1 MLLSLYRTTI
11 LKSPLVPNETP
22 VTIPFREYGRG
33 FPIVHLHG
41 GWGYEMYP
49 MEAQIEALQ
58 DRYKLVI
65 PDRTGYGK
73 AIHMT
78 SFPVDFHDRAATE
91 TISVLNSLRLERSII
106 WGHSDGAVIAAWLG
120 LLHPE
125 RFAGIIFEAFHYYK
139 VKSKQFFEDMAARP
153 ESAGDRVGEILAKHH
168 GPEYWKR
175 VISMDAQ
182 AWLDIAAGAKHPKE
196 DLYGGKL
203 KDLKVPCIFLHG
215 SRDPRTEPDELEAV
229 ERELPGTL
237 RVIEGAGHCPHNEN
251 GAAAESTRIALEFI
265 DSALAREPKD

>member
-1 MLLSLYRTTI
+1 MLLNLYRATI

-41 GWGYEMYP
+41 GWGYDMYP
-49 MEAQIEALQ
+49 MDAQIEAFT
-58 DRYKLVI
+58 DRYRLVI

-73 AIHMT
+73 AIHMMA
-78 SFPVDFHDRAATE
+78 FPVDFHDRAAAE
-91 TISVLNSLRLERSII
+91 TISFLNAMRYERSIL
-106 WGHSDGAVIAAWLG
+106 WGHSDGAVIAAMLG
-120 LLHPE
+120 LQHPE

-139 VKSKQFFEDMAARP
+139 VKSKQFFEDMSKRP
-153 ESAGDRVGEILAKHH
+153 ETAGERVGEILAQQH
-168 GPEYWKR
+168 GAEYWKQL
-175 VISMDAQ
+175 VSMDAQ

-203 KDLKVPCIFLHG
+203 KELAVPAIFLHG
-215 SRDPRTEPDELEAV
+215 SRDPRTEPDELAAV

-237 RVIEGAGHCPHNEN
+237 RVIEGAGHCPHSEN
-251 GAAAESTRIALEFI
+251 GAAAESTRIATEFI
-265 DSALAREPKD
+265 EQVLFREPKD